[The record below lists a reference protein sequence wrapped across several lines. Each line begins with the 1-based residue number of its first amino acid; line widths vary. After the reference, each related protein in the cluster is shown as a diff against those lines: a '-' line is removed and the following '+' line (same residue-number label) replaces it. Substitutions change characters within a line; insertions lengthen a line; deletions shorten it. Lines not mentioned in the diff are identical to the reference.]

1 MLTNM
6 LKLQRNERT
15 DKDLR
20 TIAQLLLDFKY
31 FVYLGAERQQT
42 EPYMIIDLAR
52 EIELVSFKPSTV
64 VAKQEETQQKPLFLI

>member
-6 LKLQRNERT
+6 LKLQRNERS

-42 EPYMIIDLAR
+42 EPYIIIDLAR

>member
-1 MLTNM
+1 
-6 LKLQRNERT
+6 
-15 DKDLR
+15 LR